1 MLREI
6 KTEMYQIQLC
16 ATAFR
21 SIVAKTWK
29 YPNTKK
35 KLEQLKSILETGT
48 KSPRKSSTLL
58 AMVSSLPP
66 EDLPVSDIPLP
77 LVWVEV
83 TT

>member
-1 MLREI
+1 M
-6 KTEMYQIQLC
+6 C

-29 YPNTKK
+29 SPNTKK
-35 KLEQLKSILETGT
+35 KVEQLKSILETG

-66 EDLPVSDIPLP
+66 EDQPVSDIPLP
-77 LVWVEV
+77 PVSVEV